1 MDNTTFM
8 VTIIGPICLVMSLS
22 TLLYV
27 KVWQKVIDGWLK
39 NHYYLLPIIYMELIF
54 GVLIIRFHNIWIWD
68 LKTLLITI
76 IGWDMIIESALY
88 FLLPGGFIKGILKI
102 GKNTGVIVIGGLIG
116 LAIGGYLCY
125 VAYYDI
131 IVTTFQQL
139 LK

>member
-1 MDNTTFM
+1 
-8 VTIIGPICLVMSLS
+8 
-22 TLLYV
+22 
-27 KVWQKVIDGWLK
+27 
-39 NHYYLLPIIYMELIF
+39 
-54 GVLIIRFHNIWIWD
+54 
-68 LKTLLITI
+68 
-76 IGWDMIIESALY
+76 MIIESALY